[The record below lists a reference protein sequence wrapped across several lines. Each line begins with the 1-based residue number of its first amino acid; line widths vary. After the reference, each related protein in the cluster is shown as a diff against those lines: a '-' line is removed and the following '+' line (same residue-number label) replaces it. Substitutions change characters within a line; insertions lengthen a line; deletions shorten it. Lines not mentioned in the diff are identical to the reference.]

1 MEKLNSIF
9 FYNLER
15 SIKAYRQYAQTI
27 LKAHGYSITIDQ
39 WLILKAII
47 DDPDI
52 AQNELA
58 EAVFKDKASINRII
72 DLLIRHK
79 YLTREKLKENRKFRQ
94 LTVTRLGHQILADLN
109 SIVIKNR
116 AQALKGISIAEI
128 ERTEKVLIRIFNNC
142 KSK

>member
-15 SIKAYRQYAQTI
+15 SIKAYRQYAQTVI
-27 LKAHGYSITIDQ
+27 KSHGYTITIDQ

-58 EAVFKDKASINRII
+58 EAVFKDKASVNRII
-72 DLLIRHK
+72 DLLIKHK
-79 YLTREKLKENRKFRQ
+79 YLTRTKLKENRKFRQ
-94 LTVTRLGHQILADLN
+94 LLVTRLGRQIIAELN
-109 SIVIKNR
+109 PIILKNR
-116 AQALKGISIAEI
+116 TQALKGIPVAEI
-128 ERTEKVLIRIFNNC
+128 SRAEKVMIQVFKNC
-142 KSK
+142 KTT